1 MYIIEY
7 LYYIQRIKEFK
18 KLTFV
23 FFFLLVFHSK
33 KFFFG
38 LFAFSRAAPIAHG
51 DSQARGQIRAVAAGL
66 RIQLGTMGL
75 WA

>member
-1 MYIIEY
+1 MCLSKLSSSTTKSY
-7 LYYIQRIKEFK
+7 LSYFIGMMPFC
-18 KLTFV
+18 LFVCLFV
-23 FFFLLVFHSK
+23 FC
-33 KFFFG
+33 
-38 LFAFSRAAPIAHG
+38 LFRAAAAAHG